1 MWNILF
7 ISSGIDDKGLS
18 ELIGTTGDA
27 VVRLTSAN
35 QARQR
40 LHEGDDFD
48 LIVINAPLQDE
59 FGDELALTAV
69 ENTMAGVMLAV
80 NAAQEDEI
88 ESHVGEYGVV
98 VIGKPVHYQTFYQ
111 AYKLLTA
118 MYKRM
123 QYLKNENDKLKR
135 KMEELK
141 LISRA
146 KCVLIQEMHMNEN
159 EAHRYIEKE
168 AMDFRKSKK
177 DVAEKILR
185 LFG

>member
-7 ISSGIDDKGLS
+7 ISSGGDDKGLS
-18 ELIGTTGDA
+18 ELINTTGDA
-27 VVRLTSAN
+27 VVRLTNAN

-40 LHEGDDFD
+40 LHDGDFD
-48 LIVINAPLQDE
+48 LIIINAPLQDE
-59 FGDELALTAV
+59 FGDELALAAV

-80 NAAQEDEI
+80 NVAQEDEI
-88 ESHVGEYGVV
+88 ESRVGDSGVV

-141 LISRA
+141 LVSRA

-168 AMDFRKSKK
+168 AMDFRKSRK

>member
-7 ISSGIDDKGLS
+7 ISSGDDKGLS

-40 LHEGDDFD
+40 LHEGDFD
-48 LIVINAPLQDE
+48 LIVINTPLQDE
-59 FGDELALTAV
+59 FGDELALDAV

-88 ESHVGEYGVV
+88 ESRVGECGVV

-111 AYKLLTA
+111 AYRLLAA

-123 QYLKNENDKLKR
+123 QYLKNENDKLKH

-168 AMDFRKSKK
+168 AMDFRKSRK